1 MVNWEPIID
10 IAKILGK
17 VVKDTIDVGDYRITV
32 IIEKKI
38 DDKQGI
44 VIEQISVDK
53 RMSALD
59 AKIIT
64 KRLRS
69 VIEKNG

>member
-1 MVNWEPIID
+1 MVNWEPIVD

-38 DDKQGI
+38 DDKQGV
-44 VIEQISVDK
+44 VIEHISVDK
-53 RMSALD
+53 RMNVLETD
-59 AKIIT
+59 IIAR
-64 KRLRS
+64 KLRS

>member
-17 VVKDTIDVGDYRITV
+17 VVKDTVDVGDYRITV

-38 DDKQGI
+38 DDKQGV
-44 VIEQISVDK
+44 VIEYISVDK
-53 RMSALD
+53 RMNILEVD
-59 AKIIT
+59 IIAR
-64 KRLRS
+64 KLRS

>member
-1 MVNWEPIID
+1 MVNWEPIVD

-38 DDKQGI
+38 DDKQGV
-44 VIEQISVDK
+44 VIEHISVDK
-53 RMSALD
+53 RMNALETD
-59 AKIIT
+59 IIAR
-64 KRLRS
+64 KLRS